1 MSSGRQGDVRISWI
15 APFADEKIRIRRTP
29 GRTHLAARS
38 REPGPTRLGP
48 PPRRRRAAARSPARP
63 RAWLSTVRGA
73 SWASAR
79 LPVTGFRSDG
89 ILAERAT
96 SICLSSAIL
105 EGDLELVPIAT
116 DGGARH
122 VELRGRVKP
131 NSLLVAQEAVGRGV
145 LPPPTVLSD
154 RDESSVASAACPRL
168 ARSRRCSETDSARP
182 RL

>member
-1 MSSGRQGDVRISWI
+1 MRV
-15 APFADEKIRIRRTP
+15 DELTALIIEDP
-29 GRTHLAARS
+29 
-38 REPGPTRLGP
+38 
-48 PPRRRRAAARSPARP
+48 
-63 RAWLSTVRGA
+63 VRG
-73 SWASAR
+73 R
-79 LPVTGFRSDG
+79 LEIRKH
-89 ILAERAT
+89 
-96 SICLSSAIL
+96 L
-105 EGDLELVPIAT
+105 EGDLELVPTAT

-168 ARSRRCSETDSARP
+168 ARSRRCSDTDSARP